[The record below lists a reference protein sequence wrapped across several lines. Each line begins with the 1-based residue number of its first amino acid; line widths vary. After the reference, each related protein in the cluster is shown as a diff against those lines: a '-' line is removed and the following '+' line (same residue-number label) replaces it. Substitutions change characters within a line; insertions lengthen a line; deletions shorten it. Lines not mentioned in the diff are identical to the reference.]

1 MHAVQ
6 HPLVFQRCRPVTE
19 GVGGGE
25 PAGIE
30 HDRRVRV
37 LFANGRYQLPIQGRQ
52 ITRTVLLP
60 CIPLLHL
67 PRVGMLGQAT
77 LLLRG
82 GLVDQVV
89 GGDGRVTFQ
98 LTGQI
103 PPEGRSLQPVAF
115 VLPEA
120 VVELALVV
128 LRPAHAG

>member
-1 MHAVQ
+1 
-6 HPLVFQRCRPVTE
+6 
-19 GVGGGE
+19 
-25 PAGIE
+25 
-30 HDRRVRV
+30 
-37 LFANGRYQLPIQGRQ
+37 
-52 ITRTVLLP
+52 
-60 CIPLLHL
+60 
-67 PRVGMLGQAT
+67 MLGQAT

-89 GGDGRVTFQ
+89 GGDSRVIFQ

-115 VLPEA
+115 VLPKA